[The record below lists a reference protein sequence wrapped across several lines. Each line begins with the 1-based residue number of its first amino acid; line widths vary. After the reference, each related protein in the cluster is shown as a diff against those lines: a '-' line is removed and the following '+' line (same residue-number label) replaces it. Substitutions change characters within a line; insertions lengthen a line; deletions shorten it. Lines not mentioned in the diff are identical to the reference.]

1 VAKPAHRRPYFSA
14 SKGLLFDTPN
24 AIFSGIP
31 VMRLPDFIRQHADHI
46 VEEWEQFAKTITPAA
61 QTMDRAALRDHA
73 RAILLAAARDMSTTQ
88 TTSEQMAKA
97 RGEGPEKTPSLDEAG
112 ASHGELR
119 HNVGFDL
126 VQMTSEFRHL
136 RACVIRLWV
145 DSLESPDLAYFQDMI
160 RFNEAID
167 EALAESTAAYA
178 EQVNRSRDI
187 FLAILGHDLRAPLQ
201 AVTMSID
208 LLMRRATLADDA
220 LNCALHIKQGS
231 RHMAAMVSDLLELVR
246 SRLGRSLPISPAPMD
261 LADAARAAI
270 AEACAG
276 NPGSDPT
283 LTVSG
288 DTRGRWDAGRLDQ
301 LLQNLI
307 GNALQHGADP
317 REVTL
322 DLRGD
327 GDSVQLVVHND
338 GTPIPEEAIGTIFDP
353 LVRSAA
359 EELGQPSTSLGLGL
373 FIVKEV
379 VTAHGG
385 TIEVSSNANQGTV
398 FTVILPRT
406 AQPA

>member
-1 VAKPAHRRPYFSA
+1 
-14 SKGLLFDTPN
+14 
-24 AIFSGIP
+24 
-31 VMRLPDFIRQHADHI
+31 MRLSEFIRQHADHI
-46 VEEWEQFAKTITPAA
+46 VEEWEQFARTITPAA
-61 QTMDRAALRDHA
+61 DTMDRAALRDHA
-73 RAILLAAARDMSTTQ
+73 RAILLAAARDMDTAQ
-88 TTSEQMAKA
+88 TASEQIAKA
-97 RGEGPEKTPSLDEAG
+97 KGEGPEKTPSLDEAG

-119 HNVGFDL
+119 HTVGFDL

-145 DSLESPDLAYFQDMI
+145 NSLESPDMAYFQDMI

-201 AVTMSID
+201 AVSMSTE
-208 LLMRRATLADDA
+208 LLMRKTALEGDA
-220 LNCALHIKQGS
+220 LTCALNIKQGA

-246 SRLGRSLPISPAPMD
+246 SRLGRSLPIEPAPMD

-276 NPGSDPT
+276 NPECDPT
-283 LTVSG
+283 LKTEG
-288 DTRGRWDAGRLDQ
+288 DTRGVWDAGRIDQ

-307 GNALQHGADP
+307 GNALQHGSDP
-317 REVTL
+317 REVLVT
-322 DLRGD
+322 LRGD
-327 GDSVQLVVHND
+327 SGSVHLSVQNY

-353 LVRSAA
+353 LVRSAD

-385 TIEVSSNANQGTV
+385 AIEVSSSEADGTLFSV
-398 FTVILPRT
+398 TLPR
-406 AQPA
+406 QV

>member
-1 VAKPAHRRPYFSA
+1 
-14 SKGLLFDTPN
+14 
-24 AIFSGIP
+24 
-31 VMRLPDFIRQHADHI
+31 MRLSEFIRQHADHI
-46 VEEWEQFAKTITPAA
+46 VEEWEQFARTITPAA
-61 QTMDRAALRDHA
+61 DTMDRVALRDHA
-73 RAILLAAARDMSTTQ
+73 RAILLAAARDMDTAQ
-88 TTSEQMAKA
+88 TAREQIAKA
-97 RGEGPEKTPSLDEAG
+97 KGEGPEKTPSLDEAG

-119 HNVGFDL
+119 HTVGFDL

-145 DSLESPDLAYFQDMI
+145 GSLESPDMAYFQDMI

-201 AVTMSID
+201 AVSMSTE
-208 LLMRRATLADDA
+208 LLMRKTALEGDA
-220 LNCALHIKQGS
+220 LTCALNIKHGA
-231 RHMAAMVSDLLELVR
+231 RHMASMVSDLLELVR
-246 SRLGRSLPISPAPMD
+246 SRLGRSLPIEPAPMD

-276 NPGSDPT
+276 NPECDPT
-283 LTVSG
+283 LKTEG
-288 DTRGRWDAGRLDQ
+288 DTRGVWDAGRIDQ

-307 GNALQHGADP
+307 GNALQHGSNP
-317 REVTL
+317 REVLVT
-322 DLRGD
+322 LRGD
-327 GDSVQLVVHND
+327 SGSVHLSVQNY
-338 GTPIPEEAIGTIFDP
+338 GNPIPEEAIGTIFDP
-353 LVRSAA
+353 LVRSAD

-385 TIEVSSNANQGTV
+385 AIEVSSSEADGTLFSV
-398 FTVILPRT
+398 TLPR
-406 AQPA
+406 QV

>member
-1 VAKPAHRRPYFSA
+1 
-14 SKGLLFDTPN
+14 
-24 AIFSGIP
+24 
-31 VMRLPDFIRQHADHI
+31 MRLSEFIRQHADHI
-46 VEEWEQFAKTITPAA
+46 VEEWEQFARTITPAA
-61 QTMDRAALRDHA
+61 DTMDRAALRDHA
-73 RAILLAAARDMSTTQ
+73 RAILLAAARDMDTAQ
-88 TTSEQMAKA
+88 TASEQIAKA
-97 RGEGPEKTPSLDEAG
+97 KGEGPEKTPSLDEAG

-119 HNVGFDL
+119 HTVGFDL

-145 DSLESPDLAYFQDMI
+145 NSLESPDMAYFQDMI

-201 AVTMSID
+201 AVSMSTE
-208 LLMRRATLADDA
+208 LLMRKTALEGDA
-220 LNCALHIKQGS
+220 LTCALNIKQGA

-246 SRLGRSLPISPAPMD
+246 SRLGRSLPIEPAPMD

-276 NPGSDPT
+276 NPECDPT
-283 LTVSG
+283 LKTEG
-288 DTRGRWDAGRLDQ
+288 DTRGVWDAGRIDQ

-307 GNALQHGADP
+307 GNALQHGSNP
-317 REVTL
+317 REVLVT
-322 DLRGD
+322 LRGD
-327 GDSVQLVVHND
+327 SGSVHLSVQNY
-338 GTPIPEEAIGTIFDP
+338 GNPIPEEAIGTIFDP
-353 LVRSAA
+353 LVRSAD

-385 TIEVSSNANQGTV
+385 AIEVSSSEADGTLFSV
-398 FTVILPRT
+398 TLPR
-406 AQPA
+406 QV

>member
-1 VAKPAHRRPYFSA
+1 
-14 SKGLLFDTPN
+14 
-24 AIFSGIP
+24 
-31 VMRLPDFIRQHADHI
+31 MRLSDFIRQQVDRI
-46 VEEWEQFAKTITPAA
+46 VDEWEQFAQTITPAA
-61 QTMDRAALRDHA
+61 EYMDSTALRDHA
-73 RAILLAAARDMSTTQ
+73 KEILLAAARDMDTAQ
-88 TTSEQMAKA
+88 TKGEQQAKA

-119 HNVGFDL
+119 HTVGFDL

-136 RACVIRLWV
+136 RACVIRRWV
-145 DSLESPDLAYFQDMI
+145 DSLESPDMAYFQDMI

-201 AVTMSID
+201 AVSMSTE
-208 LLMRRATLADDA
+208 LLMRKTTLEGDA
-220 LNCALHIKQGS
+220 LSCALHIKQGA

-246 SRLGRSLPISPAPMD
+246 SRLGKSLPIEPKPMD
-261 LADAARAAI
+261 LADTVRAAI

-276 NPGSDPT
+276 NPECDPS
-283 LTVSG
+283 LKIEG
-288 DTRGRWDAGRLDQ
+288 DTRGMWDAGRLDQ

-307 GNALQHGADP
+307 GNALQHGSNP
-317 REVTL
+317 RAVIVA
-322 DLRGD
+322 LRGD
-327 GDSVQLVVHND
+327 IDSVHLSVHNY
-338 GTPIPEEAIGTIFDP
+338 GPPIPEEAIGTIFDP
-353 LVRSAA
+353 LVRSAD

-385 TIEVSSNANQGTV
+385 TIEVSSSADAGTLFSV
-398 FTVILPRT
+398 VLPRK
-406 AQPA
+406 A